1 MLRSLALLR
10 ETWGPTSNPT
20 TFPRTSH
27 KQLCRATPYTMHGYR
42 LQGHIQAS
50 DLHTHC
56 HPETRILNPKPQTLD
71 PPRHRET
78 ASKIAKIPDEAA
90 GC

>member
-1 MLRSLALLR
+1 
-10 ETWGPTSNPT
+10 
-20 TFPRTSH
+20 
-27 KQLCRATPYTMHGYR
+27 MHGYR